1 MYKLIAGDVDGT
13 LLNAAHNMPP
23 AETKPPTDGVKINRV
38 LYASRLL
45 MKGED
50 VDAVHA
56 ALIEAGLHVGI
67 DSTQGI
73 YGAKTAVAVR
83 HFQAKNRL
91 IVDGRVGKFTARALG
106 FEWEGGKI

>member
-1 MYKLIAGDVDGT
+1 
-13 LLNAAHNMPP
+13 
-23 AETKPPTDGVKINRV
+23 
-38 LYASRLL
+38 

-56 ALIEAGLHVGI
+56 ALIEAGLHVGT

-73 YGAKTAVAVR
+73 YGARTAVAVR

-91 IVDGRVGKFTARALG
+91 IVDGRVGKFTAQALG
-106 FEWEGGKI
+106 FEWLDAPKE